1 MINDITSYVSAKAI
15 VFAAN
20 ECGLNN
26 ADCATGVTAF
36 FSTGAGK
43 MLKGFLGVIGLLVVL
58 VALFKVVGRVGQG
71 KIGEAFKIGLGA
83 AALASVLIQPTLVQ
97 SLLAAFGSI
106 ADTVITSFSD
116 VADKSKGTTK

>member
-1 MINDITSYVSAKAI
+1 MINDITSYVSAKAV

-26 ADCATGVTAF
+26 TDCATGVTAF
-36 FSTGAGK
+36 FNTGAGK
-43 MLKGFLGVIGLLVVL
+43 MLKGFLGVIGVLVVL
-58 VALFKVVGRVGQG
+58 VALFKVVGKVAKGE
-71 KIGEAFKIGLGA
+71 IGPAFKIGLGA

-106 ADTVITSFSD
+106 ADTVISSFSD
-116 VADKSKGTTK
+116 VATKSKGTA